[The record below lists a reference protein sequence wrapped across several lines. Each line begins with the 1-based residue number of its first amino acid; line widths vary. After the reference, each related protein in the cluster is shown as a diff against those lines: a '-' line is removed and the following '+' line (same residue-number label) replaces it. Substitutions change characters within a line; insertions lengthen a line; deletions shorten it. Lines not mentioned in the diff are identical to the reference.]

1 MIYEQ
6 LLPVTHHFY
15 PLQHCMD
22 PAASPFSDFLRELQ
36 REKRKATDNL
46 IYLHIPYCEKRCI
59 FCPFHVRVKRD
70 EAIFE
75 RYVRALEHEMEML
88 ARVPYVAGMRF
99 KAVYF
104 GGGSPSLLSTAL
116 IERLYDALRRNF
128 HIEEDAEWT
137 FEGEPHSLSD
147 PELLSYLAGQGTTRL
162 SFGIQTFDRALRET
176 LNIAATV
183 EDVIRCSDLGRAH
196 GFKEIN
202 VDMMFFL
209 PGQTDD
215 DLDYDI
221 KQLARYD
228 FDSVDYYY
236 MSYYGLPQKAF
247 DDMEKGLFPKRP
259 PEAARFSMNRQ
270 VREGMSAVGFN
281 HVTDHVFSRSETGS
295 EYYRLLWGG
304 GVGQHDAETLAIG
317 ASARGYIN
325 GFSYANNVAH
335 NSYTEQVERGEL
347 PIFKVSDRLR
357 NERNRGVVFFP
368 KFFSIRDRDVPDD
381 GWTLDVLQ
389 KLIDGGLARREGDM
403 ITITEDGKD
412 WIPNITVD
420 LFEAGQKT
428 INDKWVEQLDSRY
441 SNRVTL

>member
-1 MIYEQ
+1 MRYDQ

-15 PLQHCMD
+15 PLQNSAD
-22 PAASPFSDFLRELQ
+22 PDALPFSDFVRGL
-36 REKRKATDNL
+36 KRRKLKPTENL

-75 RYVRALEHEMEML
+75 RYVRALELEMEML
-88 ARVPYVAGMRF
+88 AQLPYIESMRF

-116 IERLYDALRRNF
+116 VRRLYDALRSRF
-128 HIEEDAEWT
+128 HIEKDAEWT
-137 FEGEPHSLSD
+137 FEGEPHGLSN
-147 PELLSYLAGQGTTRL
+147 PSLLSYLAEQGTTRL
-162 SFGIQTFDRALRET
+162 SFGVQTFDRKLRET
-176 LNIAATV
+176 LNISATV
-183 EDVIRCSDLGRAH
+183 EDVLHCSELARAS

-202 VDMMFFL
+202 IDMMFFL
-209 PGQTDD
+209 PGQTQQDLDD
-215 DLDYDI
+215 DVA
-221 KQLARYD
+221 QVASYD

-247 DDMEKGLFPKRP
+247 QDMEKGLFPKRP

-270 VREGMSAVGFN
+270 VRERMSAAGYH
-281 HVTDHVFSRSETGS
+281 HVTDHVFSRSKTGS

-304 GVGQHDAETLAIG
+304 GFGQYEAETLGIG
-317 ASARGYIN
+317 ASSRGYID
-325 GFSYANNVAH
+325 GYSYANNVAH
-335 NSYTEQVERGEL
+335 DAYMAQIERGEL

-357 NERNRGVVFFP
+357 DERNRGVVFFP
-368 KFFSIRDRDVPDD
+368 KFFAIEEKKIPDD
-381 GWTLDVLQ
+381 GRTMDVL
-389 KLIDGGLARREGDM
+389 KNLIESGLARRQDNI
-403 ITITEDGKD
+403 ITITDHGKD

-420 LFEAGQKT
+420 LFESEQRA
-428 INDKWVEQLDSRY
+428 INDKWIQQLDTRF